1 MLAKILHQGTQKV
14 WPDLVLWETFQYL
27 ERYDVMTRKGLSVES
42 VRWQMNDDV
51 SVTVTTGARRVRV
64 WTESRQYDSTTP
76 ASCRYHRPEGE

>member
-1 MLAKILHQGTQKV
+1 
-14 WPDLVLWETFQYL
+14 
-27 ERYDVMTRKGLSVES
+27 
-42 VRWQMNDDV
+42 MNDDV